1 MLSIFIFAVSLKPK
15 EELKSE
21 KTKNKGFTKIIEAA
35 IAIILLISIISILLS
50 KKLTVSEYSIA
61 NYKLQIFNEI
71 STLDEIG
78 NLRKLVLENNTEK
91 IKEAIS
97 SCYKINCKIVL
108 FNETSNITEDLTSD
122 ELKENVASV
131 SYIISGDVGNYVPRE
146 IRVYIWG
153 MMK

>member
-1 MLSIFIFAVSLKPK
+1 VFDLKSN
-15 EELKSE
+15 ELKSK
-21 KTKNKGFTKIIEAA
+21 KTKKGFTKIIEAA
-35 IAIILLISIISILLS
+35 IAIILLISIISFLLS

-71 STLDEIG
+71 STLDKMG

-108 FNETSNITEDLTSD
+108 FNETTNITEDFKSD
-122 ELKENVASV
+122 ELEKNIASI
-131 SYIISGDVGNYVPRE
+131 SYIISGDVGSYSPRE
-146 IRVYIWG
+146 IRIYIWG
-153 MMK
+153 TVK